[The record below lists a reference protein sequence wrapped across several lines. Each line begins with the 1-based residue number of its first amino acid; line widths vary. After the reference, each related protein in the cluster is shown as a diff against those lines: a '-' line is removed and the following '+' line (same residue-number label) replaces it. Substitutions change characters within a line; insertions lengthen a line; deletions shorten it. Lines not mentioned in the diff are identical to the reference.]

1 MDSSIKD
8 ILKSSMN
15 KSGTGD
21 QLIGQTNVQSEEL
34 FNNIVQIEVDKLK
47 KDAKEK
53 MREYEEK
60 LLKKNKIINDLLT
73 DQENIKTE
81 KHNLELSMK
90 SQMTSE
96 QKIKF
101 ELDQAIK
108 NMNKKKTE
116 HDDAQSQL
124 SSIK

>member
-1 MDSSIKD
+1 
-8 ILKSSMN
+8 
-15 KSGTGD
+15 
-21 QLIGQTNVQSEEL
+21 
-34 FNNIVQIEVDKLK
+34 
-47 KDAKEK
+47 

-116 HDDAQSQL
+116 HDDAQS
-124 SSIK
+124 